1 MMYNIY
7 KYILWRM
14 PRMKNLFVI
23 FVLAILMMGC
33 LSMGETQNFA
43 EVIGKEWRLAEV
55 YINGADTQFR
65 RAGLPNDPRVLF
77 TLSFDGQNVSGTG
90 APNIFSGP
98 CTLGENQTI
107 NIGNMRSTLMASI
120 FEPANLS
127 EHNYYSYLQNA
138 YAWKLVGS
146 SLELQSK
153 TQDGRDVRLVFIN

>member
-1 MMYNIY
+1 
-7 KYILWRM
+7 
-14 PRMKNLFVI
+14 MKNLLIVFL
-23 FVLAILMMGC
+23 LAIFMMGC

-43 EVIGKEWRLAEV
+43 EVIGKEWRLTEV

-65 RAGLPNDPRVLF
+65 RAGLPNDPRNLF
-77 TLSFDGQNVSGTG
+77 TVSFDGQNISGTG

-127 EHNYYSYLQNA
+127 EHNYYTYLRNA
-138 YAWKLVGS
+138 STWKIVGS
-146 SLELQSK
+146 NLEIQSK
-153 TQDGRDVRLVFIN
+153 TDDGRDVRLVFSN